1 MTEEICMAKRT
12 QPSSKNSLAHDVA
25 TQQKWTFDDAVVVCY
40 DDMLNRSIPQYPVMR
55 DAVTTLAVQFAQ
67 PHTMILDLGC
77 SQGSAL
83 APIID
88 RLGKNNRYIS
98 VDNSEPMLL
107 SARQRFANEVEQ
119 GVCEISYGDLRHTYP
134 AAQASVTL
142 AILTLQFIPLEYR
155 QRLVQQMY
163 AHTLPGGACLIV
175 EKVLGSSAAIDTL
188 MVDAYYGMKA
198 DNGYSIDQIQHKR
211 AALEGV
217 LMPLTAQWNEDL
229 LRMAG
234 FRQIDC
240 FWRWMNFA
248 GWVAI
253 KDA

>member
-1 MTEEICMAKRT
+1 MAKRAQT
-12 QPSSKNSLAHDVA
+12 MSKPQNSLQHTSAAD
-25 TQQKWTFDDAVVVCY
+25 QRWSFDAEVTAVY
-40 DDMLNRSIPQYPVMR
+40 DDMLERSIPQYTVMR
-55 DAVTTLAVQFAQ
+55 QAVTTLALQFAR
-67 PHTMILDLGC
+67 PETTVLDLGC
-77 SQGSAL
+77 SQGGAI

-88 RLGKNNRYIS
+88 RLGKNCSYIG
-98 VDNSEPMLL
+98 VDISEPMLL
-107 SARQRFANEVEQ
+107 AARQRFAASIERGE
-119 GVCEISYGDLRHTYP
+119 CAIEICDLRHAYP
-134 AAQASVTL
+134 QVQASVTL
-142 AILTLQFIPLEYR
+142 SILTLQFIPPEYR
-155 QRLVQQMY
+155 QQVVQRMY
-163 AHTLPGGACLIV
+163 AHTLPGGACIIV
-175 EKVLGSSAAIDTL
+175 EKLLGSSAAIDTM
-188 MVDAYYGMKA
+188 MVDAYYALKA
-198 DNGYSIDQIQHKR
+198 DNGYSTEQIQLKR